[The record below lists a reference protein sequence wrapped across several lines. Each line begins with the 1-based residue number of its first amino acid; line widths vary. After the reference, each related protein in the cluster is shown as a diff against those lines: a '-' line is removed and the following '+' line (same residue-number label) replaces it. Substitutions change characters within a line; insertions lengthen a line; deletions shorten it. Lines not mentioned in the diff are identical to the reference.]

1 MCLWEGEEGVA
12 YNLLE
17 GGMIMNKE
25 PKEKDTVEV
34 EKGNEKETKGKCP
47 TCGRDHVNT
56 GGARNPKSE

>member
-1 MCLWEGEEGVA
+1 
-12 YNLLE
+12 
-17 GGMIMNKE
+17 MIMNKE